1 MTPRDQPSAGG
12 YLREGAA
19 MTPREL
25 ATVLAALRTRQ
36 WDLKNGESS
45 DLDAIATNHGA
56 FDALSLEEID
66 DLCERLNA

>member
-1 MTPRDQPSAGG
+1 
-12 YLREGAA
+12 